1 MPVIPGEPMVR
12 HLARVAAEAV
22 AGQAP
27 GTCTLP
33 RSLPECGQCQAAARL
48 PADGRPAARAAL
60 SFSGPVSQ
68 VTTAAPPRAA
78 GRQPPGQAGAPAA
91 RGTNPEDPGCP
102 GKPRSRT
109 PVMSI

>member
-68 VTTAAPPRAA
+68 VTTAAPAPGRRQAATGTGRRPDGPRH
-78 GRQPPGQAGAPAA
+78 
-91 RGTNPEDPGCP
+91 
-102 GKPRSRT
+102 
-109 PVMSI
+109 